1 MTAVE
6 RGVNLFSGSNTV
18 VLVRNLNNSISDLN
32 SLTALQTQPMDFD
45 IHDDTKRN

>member
-18 VLVRNLNNSISDLN
+18 VIVRNLNNSISELRQLVKAGSTN
-32 SLTALQTQPMDFD
+32 TFP
-45 IHDDTKRN
+45 